1 MKPFSYAI
9 ALTGSIATGK
19 STVAEIFAGYGFPV
33 IDADR
38 IAHQILDK
46 QAAQIAALFGQTY
59 IVQGKVDRKALGR
72 LIFSDTQK
80 RQELE
85 HLLHPLIQEEIQS
98 QAKSLDTLQ
107 KPYLVDI
114 PLFFE
119 HNRYPISRVIVVYTP
134 RHIQLE
140 RLVQREGYTLQEAQR
155 RIDTQMDIEQKRSLA
170 TWVIDNSG
178 DRRALEA
185 ECQRVKDL
193 IFRGALK

>member
-1 MKPFSYAI
+1 VKPFSYAI